1 MQDSEIFITGANG
14 QIGTALRQIYPNSKS
29 ADIDEL
35 NITDKNSVLDFDWT
49 QTKVLINAAGYTNVD
64 GAQTPEGEKTAFA
77 VNDQAVGYLARA
89 AKQNNLTLVHVS
101 TAYVFDGAKKI
112 YTEEDEPNPLG
123 VYAKSKLAG
132 DKKAA
137 ATSKHYIVRTDS
149 VIGEGKNF
157 VRTMLELGKKGVPPT
172 VVSDQY
178 IRPAFTTELAQAIN
192 HLLTANCP
200 FGIYNLTNEGKPISW
215 ADFTRAIF
223 KEANINLKVTD
234 TTLAKYSAGKE
245 GVAPRPLNSV
255 LDLAKIEATGFTPH
269 DWYEDLM
276 DYINKELGR

>member
-112 YTEEDEPNPLG
+112 YT
-123 VYAKSKLAG
+123 
-132 DKKAA
+132 
-137 ATSKHYIVRTDS
+137 
-149 VIGEGKNF
+149 
-157 VRTMLELGKKGVPPT
+157 
-172 VVSDQY
+172 
-178 IRPAFTTELAQAIN
+178 
-192 HLLTANCP
+192 
-200 FGIYNLTNEGKPISW
+200 
-215 ADFTRAIF
+215 
-223 KEANINLKVTD
+223 
-234 TTLAKYSAGKE
+234 
-245 GVAPRPLNSV
+245 
-255 LDLAKIEATGFTPH
+255 
-269 DWYEDLM
+269 
-276 DYINKELGR
+276 